1 MPDDDNDINA
11 AALGLVDD
19 ADKST
24 APAPDTTALEAS
36 ELSWMMAFAP
46 LDAAADTAP
55 PSALW
60 ARIEARL
67 TLAER
72 IPGSRT
78 IDDGEGAW
86 ESLGPGI
93 ERKLVLV
100 ERESGKSSYFIRM
113 GAGSQLPAHLH
124 RQNEY
129 CVVLEGE
136 LEIEGETFGSG
147 AFHFVPIGAPHPVLV
162 ARTDALFFIHGAL

>member
-1 MPDDDNDINA
+1 MASSDEDINA
-11 AALGLVDD
+11 AALGLTDG
-19 ADKST
+19 AG
-24 APAPDTTALEAS
+24 DTTAGAEAS
-36 ELSWMMAFAP
+36 ELASRELAWAAALAP
-46 LDAAADTAP
+46 LDAGVDMP
-55 PSALW
+55 PPPALW
-60 ARIEARL
+60 SRIEARL
-67 TLAER
+67 ALTER
-72 IPGSRT
+72 VPGSRT
-78 IDDGEGAW
+78 VDTGEGTW

-113 GAGSQLPAHLH
+113 RAGAKLPPHRH

-136 LEIEGETFGSG
+136 IEIDGERIANG
-147 AFHFVPIGAPHPVLV
+147 AFHFVPEGVPHPLLT